1 MKYEIKTHSGGPLR
15 KDRNPLSRRKNWWT
29 RVSEKSEYT
38 EFQDGLP
45 PHPGVTAYCVSN
57 PEFMFASQLPHRT
70 NLES

>member
-15 KDRNPLSRRKNWWT
+15 KDRNPLSRRKNRWT

-45 PHPGVTAYCVSN
+45 PHPGVTAY
-57 PEFMFASQLPHRT
+57 
-70 NLES
+70 